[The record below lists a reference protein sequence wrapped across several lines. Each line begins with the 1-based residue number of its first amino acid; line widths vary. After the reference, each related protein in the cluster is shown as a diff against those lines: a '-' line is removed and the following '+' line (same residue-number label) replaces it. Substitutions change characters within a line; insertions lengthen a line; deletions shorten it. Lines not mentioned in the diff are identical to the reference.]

1 MSNFPSKGG
10 LREGSA
16 QADPCI
22 RTDAPTKGA
31 FKQGPVRK
39 V

>member
-1 MSNFPSKGG
+1 MSNFACKGG
-10 LREGSA
+10 QREGSA

-22 RTDAPTKGA
+22 LTDAATEDA

-39 V
+39 L